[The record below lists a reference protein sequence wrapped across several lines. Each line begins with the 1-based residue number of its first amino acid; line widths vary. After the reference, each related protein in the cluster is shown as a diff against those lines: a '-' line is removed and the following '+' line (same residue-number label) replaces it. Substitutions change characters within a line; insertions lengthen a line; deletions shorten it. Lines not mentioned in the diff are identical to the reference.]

1 MTRHTTRALLGT
13 GALLITGVLALTAC
27 GSGFDDGGGGDAGNG
42 DATELTS
49 SDDALTILIGSS
61 GAAETA
67 AVEEAVAAWSEDSGV
82 EASVQVANDLPQQLS
97 QGFAAGSPPDLF
109 YLASEALAGYAGN
122 GSVIAYGDMLEN
134 KDDFY
139 PSLVQNFTVDD
150 QFYCAPKDFSTLQL
164 IINTRLWEEAGL
176 TEDDVPTTWDEL
188 ADVAATL
195 TTDGVTGLAFGAEY
209 QRLGAFMAQAGGQ
222 LVSDDGTEA
231 VANSPENVEAL
242 TYVQE
247 QMDAGSFAYAT
258 IDLGSGWGGEAFG
271 TEKTAMTIEGNWITG
286 AMSNDY
292 PDVEYLV
299 AELPA
304 GPAGKGTMQ
313 FTNCWGMAADSPN
326 QQAALELVEYLTSAE
341 QQLAFSAAFGPMP
354 SVQSA
359 ADQWTED
366 NPELAAFLAGAE
378 YAQGVPTNDGI
389 AAVITD
395 FNASLE
401 SLKTGDPQQILDTV
415 QANTEAVVG

>member
-1 MTRHTTRALLGT
+1 MTRHTTRAWLGA
-13 GALLITGVLALTAC
+13 GALLLTGTLALTAC
-27 GSGFDDGGGGDAGNG
+27 GSGFDDDGGTGGETGDAS
-42 DATELTS
+42 ELTS
-49 SDDALTILIGSS
+49 SDDALSILIGSS
-61 GAAETA
+61 GDAETA
-67 AVEEAVAAWSEDSGV
+67 AVEEAVAAWSEESGI

-109 YLASEALAGYAGN
+109 YLATEALAGYAGN
-122 GSVIAYGDMLEN
+122 GSLVAYGDLLEN

-164 IINTRLWEEAGL
+164 IINTQLWEDAGL
-176 TEDDVPTTWDEL
+176 TEDDIPTTWDEL

-222 LVSDDGTEA
+222 LVSDDGSEA

-258 IDLGSGWGGEAFG
+258 TDLGAGWGGEAFG
-271 TEKTAMTIEGNWITG
+271 TQKAAMTIEGNWITG
-286 AMSNDY
+286 AMMNDY
-292 PDVEYLV
+292 PDVGYLV
-299 AELPA
+299 AELPE

-326 QQAALELVEYLTSAE
+326 QQAALELVQYLTSPE
-341 QQLAFSAAFGPMP
+341 QQLAFSEAFGPMP

-359 ADQWTED
+359 ADQWTAD
-366 NPELAAFLAGAE
+366 NPDLAAFLAGAD
-378 YAQGVPTNDGI
+378 YAKGVPTNDGI

-401 SLKTGDPQQILDTV
+401 GLKSGDPQEILDTV
-415 QANTEAVVG
+415 QANVEAVVG